1 MPPRSWPTRLLA
13 ALLALWLAVYTAE
26 PAALHACPVHS
37 GDAHA
42 TMAHAGAM
50 HGAMG
55 RGAMTTHD
63 AAPASGHRHAPDR
76 HCTCPDHCCAA
87 GACGLPSARV
97 GLDVATV
104 RVEAARRTEL
114 ALRVADRAP
123 RLLPFAN
130 GPPSLS

>member
-1 MPPRSWPTRLLA
+1 MPPRSLPTRLLA

-37 GDAHA
+37 GAAHGA
-42 TMAHAGAM
+42 TAHAGAM
-50 HGAMG
+50 HGAIDHG
-55 RGAMTTHD
+55 GTGAHD
-63 AAPASGHRHAPDR
+63 RAPASGDRHAPAR

-97 GLDVATV
+97 ALDVATV
-104 RVEAARRTEL
+104 RVETARRTEL

-130 GPPSLS
+130 GPPRLS

>member
-37 GDAHA
+37 
-42 TMAHAGAM
+42 AG

-55 RGAMTTHD
+55 HAGMHGDMDRGATGAHD
-63 AAPASGHRHAPDR
+63 AAPASGDRRAPSR

-97 GLDVATV
+97 AIGVATV
-104 RVEAARRTEL
+104 RAEAERRTEL

-130 GPPSLS
+130 GPPSRS